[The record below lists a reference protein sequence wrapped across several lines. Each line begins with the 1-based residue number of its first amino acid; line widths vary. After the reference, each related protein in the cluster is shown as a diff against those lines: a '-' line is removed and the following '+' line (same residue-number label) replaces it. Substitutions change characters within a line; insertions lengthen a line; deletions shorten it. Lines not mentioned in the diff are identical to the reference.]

1 MSVSSNGEVNGTTA
15 GEDGSRWE
23 QFLSTFENE
32 VEYYQFRIFGSQLQP
47 LEQAEDRLTIQVPRQ
62 FHKEWLVEKQSQSLH
77 RSLEDVYGRS
87 MDVEIVVANGEDSDS
102 SPESPSVNNNSE
114 SVNKEFPFDNGDGV
128 AQGYTFENFVVGDSN
143 EYAYSAARA
152 ITEDPVNSYNPLFI
166 YGGVGLGKTHLL
178 RAIGHEVNEKW
189 EQSNVKC
196 IAAEQFTNEIIKAI
210 RQNNTEAFKRRYR
223 NVDMFLVDDV
233 QFLSKTD
240 TAQEEF
246 FHTFNELH
254 RKGKVTVFC
263 SDRPPQ
269 EIGRIEERLRSR
281 FSMGLIVD
289 IKPPDYE
296 TRMAILQ
303 QKALREDLDIDP
315 SVMDFIATHITRNV
329 RMLESSLTRLS
340 MKASL
345 SGQPIT
351 VDVAEEE
358 LGDLIESAV
367 SRDGR
372 VTTVDEIQSTVADH
386 YDLSVSDLT
395 SDRRTRAIARP
406 RQVAMYLAREQTDRS
421 FSDIGD
427 LFGGRDHSTVIH
439 AHKTIQSRREDNSEL
454 AAQVRRL
461 ERSLGNS
468 R

>member
-1 MSVSSNGEVNGTTA
+1 VSVSTSGEADTA
-15 GEDGSRWE
+15 APGGDEPEWE
-23 QFLSTFENE
+23 RFLSTFENE
-32 VEYYQFRIFGSQLQP
+32 VEYYQFRIFGTQLHP
-47 LEQAEDRLTIQVPRQ
+47 VEHDEDRLTIQVPRQ
-62 FHKEWLVEKQSQSLH
+62 FHKEWLTEKQSQALH
-77 RSLEDVYGRS
+77 RSLEDAYGRP
-87 MDVEIVVANGEDSDS
+87 MDVEIVVATGEDAASTRLETP
-102 SPESPSVNNNSE
+102 SPENNGKDNI
-114 SVNKEFPFDNGDGV
+114 EFPFAKDNGFKPGF
-128 AQGYTFENFVVGDSN
+128 TFDNFVVGDSN
-143 EYAYSAARA
+143 EYAYAAARA

-178 RAIGHEVNEKW
+178 QAIGHEVKRKW
-189 EQSNVKC
+189 EQSNIKC
-196 IAAEQFTNEIIKAI
+196 IAAEQFTNEIIHAI
-210 RQNNTEAFKRRYR
+210 RENNTKKFKYRYR

-240 TAQEEF
+240 AAQEEF

-254 RKGKVTVFC
+254 QKGKATVFC

-303 QKALREDLDIDP
+303 EKAQREDLGIDP
-315 SVMDFIATHITRNV
+315 SVMDFIAKHITRNV

-345 SGQPIT
+345 SGGPIT
-351 VDVAEEE
+351 IDVAEEE
-358 LGDLIESAV
+358 LQDLIDSAA
-367 SRDGR
+367 SQNGR
-372 VTTVDEIQSTVADH
+372 VTTVEEIQAVVADH
-386 YDLSVSDLT
+386 HDLSVGDLT

-406 RQVAMYLAREQTDRS
+406 RQIAMYLAREHTDRS

-439 AHKTIQSRREDNSEL
+439 AHRKIQERMEDDTEL
-454 AAQVRRL
+454 SARLRTL
-461 ERSLGNS
+461 ERTLESPA
-468 R
+468 